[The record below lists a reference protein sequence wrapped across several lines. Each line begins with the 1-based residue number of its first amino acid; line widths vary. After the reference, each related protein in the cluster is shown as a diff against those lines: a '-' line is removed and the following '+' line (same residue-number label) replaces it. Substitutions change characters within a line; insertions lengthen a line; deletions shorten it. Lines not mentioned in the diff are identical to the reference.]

1 MDGSIGAGMLRG
13 WWMLWSMEL
22 TWLLAG
28 TALAVAAGAA
38 IETVAAIR
46 RRLQ

>member
-1 MDGSIGAGMLRG
+1 MYGSIGVGMLRG

-38 IETVAAIR
+38 VETLAVIR
-46 RRLQ
+46 RRRH